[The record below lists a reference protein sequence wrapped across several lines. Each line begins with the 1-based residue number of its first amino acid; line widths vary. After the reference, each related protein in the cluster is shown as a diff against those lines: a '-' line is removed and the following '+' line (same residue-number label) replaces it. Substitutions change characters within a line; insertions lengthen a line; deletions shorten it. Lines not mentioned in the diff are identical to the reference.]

1 MRVSLKL
8 FCTVAFAVFFLDQA
22 SKFWAISELTL
33 ANTTLYGDVKA
44 ESLGEQFGRF
54 WSVEHPARGKI
65 VEVVADF
72 FHFRYVENP
81 GAAFGFLSR
90 SDSPWRTPFF
100 LVVAVIA
107 CFVVISLYRESKP
120 TQVTL
125 RLALAMILGG
135 AIGNFVDRLRLG
147 YVIDFIDWHWYDA
160 YTWPTFNIADS
171 GISVGVVFMFFEMLR
186 QAKEE
191 KEAKAKAATGDKAKG
206 S

>member
-44 ESLGEQFGRF
+44 ESFGEQFGRF

-147 YVIDFIDWHWYDA
+147 YVIDFIDWHWYEHH
-160 YTWPTFNIADS
+160 WPTFNIADAF
-171 GISVGVVFMFFEMLR
+171 ISVGVAFLILDMIINSDLYET
-186 QAKEE
+186 QESPAK
-191 KEAKAKAATGDKAKG
+191 

>member
-1 MRVSLKL
+1 MRVGIKV
-8 FCTVAFAVFFLDQA
+8 FCTVALAVFLFDQV
-22 SKFWAISELTL
+22 SKFWAVSELTL
-33 ANTTLYGDVKA
+33 ANSTLYGDAKA
-44 ESLGEQFGRF
+44 ETFAEQFGRF

-65 VEVVADF
+65 VEVVGDF
-72 FHFRYVENP
+72 WHFRYVENP

-120 TQVTL
+120 SQVIL

-135 AIGNFVDRLRLG
+135 AIGNFIDRLRLG

-171 GISVGVVFMFFEMLR
+171 GISVGVVLMFVEMLR
-186 QAKEE
+186 QAREE
-191 KEAKAKAATGDKAKG
+191 KRLASAAAKDKAPDG
-206 S
+206 

>member
-1 MRVSLKL
+1 
-8 FCTVAFAVFFLDQA
+8 
-22 SKFWAISELTL
+22 
-33 ANTTLYGDVKA
+33 
-44 ESLGEQFGRF
+44 
-54 WSVEHPARGKI
+54 
-65 VEVVADF
+65 
-72 FHFRYVENP
+72 
-81 GAAFGFLSR
+81 
-90 SDSPWRTPFF
+90 
-100 LVVAVIA
+100 
-107 CFVVISLYRESKP
+107 
-120 TQVTL
+120 
-125 RLALAMILGG
+125 MILGG